1 MNSRLKVIGVMLA
14 VIGLAFIAGGGFA
27 YYKTDQGAKSLQ
39 AFSAAQNV
47 KLNYN
52 EAGQLVDRGETAG
65 AQAIMSLL
73 ASDWAYA
80 VNPSELNPNDP
91 MVNTASEYMY
101 QLATITYHTLHGS
114 TTVVLDEDVTADD
127 GTVYA
132 AGTYEFQNDGRYWTG
147 FDRSNPIEGCR
158 ARADLDPD
166 RTRPHRRAWRR
177 RRDRLDPPGRPG
189 HGCPLRRHRR
199 HGPPHRPRPGVG
211 DASPDRAGQGSGPAT
226 GDLALLAIQVPTDA
240 PGPPARRIGFGG
252 HRVPHPPRQAHSTAP
267 PGHPSSPAGHGPRS
281 HHGAGHGPGVRPGP
295 PPRRPSS
302 SSSASSIRRT
312 CTSSPARSAS
322 AGTRSATAATTRRR
336 RSSPAAGHVGVTVSF
351 LVWTGD
357 PGESIVSA
365 AEAENVDLVVVGTH
379 GRGAI
384 GRLLL
389 GSVSEHVVRNAPC
402 PVLVIRPASGPV
414 GSPGPPTRPGH
425 DA

>member
-114 TTVVLDEDVTADD
+114 TTVVLDETVTAED

-147 FDRSNPIEGCR
+147 FDRSNPIEGA
-158 ARADLDPD
+158 AREQIWTPTAHALIGE
-166 RTRPHRRAWRR
+166 
-177 RRDRLDPPGRPG
+177 L
-189 HGCPLRRHRR
+189 
-199 HGPPHRPRPGVG
+199 GVG
-211 DASPDRAGQGSGPAT
+211 AVTASTLQVGLGMAALFAGIGGTVLLTGLGLVWATRAQTERVKAPALRPAT
-226 GDLALLAIQVPTDA
+226 SLA
-240 PGPPARRIGFGG
+240 
-252 HRVPHPPRQAHSTAP
+252 
-267 PGHPSSPAGHGPRS
+267 
-281 HHGAGHGPGVRPGP
+281 
-295 PPRRPSS
+295 
-302 SSSASSIRRT
+302 
-312 CTSSPARSAS
+312 
-322 AGTRSATAATTRRR
+322 
-336 RSSPAAGHVGVTVSF
+336 
-351 LVWTGD
+351 
-357 PGESIVSA
+357 
-365 AEAENVDLVVVGTH
+365 
-379 GRGAI
+379 
-384 GRLLL
+384 
-389 GSVSEHVVRNAPC
+389 
-402 PVLVIRPASGPV
+402 
-414 GSPGPPTRPGH
+414 
-425 DA
+425 